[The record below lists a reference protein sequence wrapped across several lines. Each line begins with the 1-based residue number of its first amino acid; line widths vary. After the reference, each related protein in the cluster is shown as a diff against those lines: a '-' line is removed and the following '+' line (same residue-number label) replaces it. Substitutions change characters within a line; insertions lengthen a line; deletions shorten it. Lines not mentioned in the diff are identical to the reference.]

1 MIKILKLII
10 INIFFMTTLY
20 AESKLMLEKYTEV
33 IPLGVK
39 VNIKNNES
47 EPEFLNYVFVKTI
60 DAPIRKDSSI
70 NSQEIMRLPYNT
82 KMKVLEKI
90 KVGKN
95 DWYKVS
101 IKTTTG
107 ESVIG
112 YVSANLVSIR
122 KFRFEKMN
130 KKVEDLSN
138 FLKSEAK
145 LGKELVS
152 TNTYIPNP
160 KNENMNRLKDKY
172 GVSADQNAVGMYG
185 DEIIYIPDRSLM
197 SIESLEGDY
206 AYVNVFSI
214 PEKPLKVHKRGL
226 SRNPVV
232 NSNFKKVIVIDL
244 ENENQGIFEKNK
256 NEEWELISYTLN
268 KTGLESTLGFET
280 PKGNFIVPVAK
291 YEMFYTDQYGRLAGL
306 AKYAIR
312 FSGGGYIH
320 GTPIDF
326 EENINRDFF
335 LEQKDGTLGTVE
347 GTRKCIRNS
356 EAHIKFLFD
365 WITNGK
371 VNRKSN
377 DQRPDENVMV
387 IVF

>member
-20 AESKLMLEKYTEV
+20 AESKVMLEKYTEV

-39 VNIKNNES
+39 INIKNNES

-60 DAPIRKDSSI
+60 DAPIRKESSI

-214 PEKPLKVHKRGL
+214 PEKPLKVHKRVL

-256 NEEWELISYTLN
+256 NEEWEVISYTLN

>member
-1 MIKILKLII
+1 
-10 INIFFMTTLY
+10 
-20 AESKLMLEKYTEV
+20 
-33 IPLGVK
+33 
-39 VNIKNNES
+39 
-47 EPEFLNYVFVKTI
+47 
-60 DAPIRKDSSI
+60 
-70 NSQEIMRLPYNT
+70 
-82 KMKVLEKI
+82 
-90 KVGKN
+90 
-95 DWYKVS
+95 
-101 IKTTTG
+101 
-107 ESVIG
+107 
-112 YVSANLVSIR
+112 
-122 KFRFEKMN
+122 
-130 KKVEDLSN
+130 
-138 FLKSEAK
+138 
-145 LGKELVS
+145 
-152 TNTYIPNP
+152 
-160 KNENMNRLKDKY
+160 
-172 GVSADQNAVGMYG
+172 GMYG

-214 PEKPLKVHKRGL
+214 PEKPLKVHKRVL

-377 DQRPDENVMV
+377 DQRPDENFMV

>member
-20 AESKLMLEKYTEV
+20 AESKVMLEKYTEV

-39 VNIKNNES
+39 INIKNNES

-60 DAPIRKDSSI
+60 DAPIRKESSI

-214 PEKPLKVHKRGL
+214 PEKPLKVHKRVL

>member
-20 AESKLMLEKYTEV
+20 AESKVMLEKYTEV

-39 VNIKNNES
+39 INIKNNES

-214 PEKPLKVHKRGL
+214 PEKPLKVHKRVL

>member
-20 AESKLMLEKYTEV
+20 AESKVMLEKYTEV

-39 VNIKNNES
+39 INIKNNES

-122 KFRFEKMN
+122 KFRFEKTN

-214 PEKPLKVHKRGL
+214 PEKPLKVHKRVL

>member
-214 PEKPLKVHKRGL
+214 PEKPLKVHKRVL

>member
-20 AESKLMLEKYTEV
+20 AESKVMLEKYTEV

-39 VNIKNNES
+39 INIKNNES

-60 DAPIRKDSSI
+60 DAPIRKESSI

-214 PEKPLKVHKRGL
+214 PEKPLKVHKRVL

-335 LEQKDGTLGTVE
+335 LEQKDGTLGTLE

>member
-1 MIKILKLII
+1 
-10 INIFFMTTLY
+10 MTTLY

>member
-20 AESKLMLEKYTEV
+20 AESKVMLEKYTEV

-214 PEKPLKVHKRGL
+214 PEKPLKVHKRVL

>member
-20 AESKLMLEKYTEV
+20 AESKVMLEKYTEV

-39 VNIKNNES
+39 INIKNNES

-214 PEKPLKVHKRGL
+214 PEKPLKVHKRVL

-256 NEEWELISYTLN
+256 NEEWEVISYTLN

>member
-20 AESKLMLEKYTEV
+20 AESKVMLEKYTEV

-39 VNIKNNES
+39 INIKNNES

-214 PEKPLKVHKRGL
+214 PEKPLKVHKRVL

-347 GTRKCIRNS
+347 GTRKCIR
-356 EAHIKFLFD
+356 
-365 WITNGK
+365 
-371 VNRKSN
+371 
-377 DQRPDENVMV
+377 
-387 IVF
+387 

>member
-20 AESKLMLEKYTEV
+20 AESKVMLEKYTEV

-39 VNIKNNES
+39 INIKNNES
-47 EPEFLNYVFVKTI
+47 EPEFLNYVFVKTL
-60 DAPIRKDSSI
+60 DAPIRKESSI

-214 PEKPLKVHKRGL
+214 PEKPLKVHKRVL